1 MLKLA
6 NYKLLKKIKYYKKAG
21 ITIGNNFRLFDVDN
35 TFIDTQNPK
44 LIKIGNNV
52 MISRGVVILTHDYSW
67 AVLANVYNRMYGNTG
82 TVQIGNN
89 VFIGMNTIILKNT
102 KIGDNVIIGAG
113 SIVSGEL
120 ESNSVWCGN
129 PAKKVMTL
137 EEYNQKLINR
147 QLHDVENNYN
157 FIQKITQQEIHESD
171 FFEYFYLYKNK
182 KTLSNSEFNQIN
194 RLQNNK
200 IMNLYTNE
208 KKFKDFNDMKEK
220 LHL

>member
-157 FIQKITQQEIHESD
+157 FIQKITQQEIYESD

>member
-1 MLKLA
+1 MIKLA
-6 NYKLLKKIKYYKKAG
+6 NYKLLKKIKYYKKTG

-35 TFIDTQNPK
+35 IFIDTQNPK

-157 FIQKITQQEIHESD
+157 SIQKITQQEIYESD